1 MAADPSFLAEVP
13 LFSSLDED
21 ELKVLASAVGER
33 ELASGDILFRA
44 GEPGDA
50 LFIIRSGAIEL
61 YATDTTGQK
70 IVFHTAKN
78 GEYFGE
84 LSLLDSG
91 ARTATAQAVEPTE
104 LFTVDRD
111 DLVQLFRKRPDAA
124 MEMLSQMG
132 KMTRRSGA
140 LLARH
145 GLRNVNQEIAITSSF
160 SEKVADFIAAFSGSM
175 PFFYANCAF
184 FAIWIGYNTLLGDSN
199 AFDPFPFG
207 LLTMIVSL
215 EAIFLACFVLLSQ
228 NRQAAKDKVRSDIE
242 YETNI
247 KAELEVAHLHEKA
260 DRIYEEMLDRFSRL
274 EKELRGSVKPRA

>member
-1 MAADPSFLAEVP
+1 MTADPSFLREVP
-13 LFSSLDED
+13 LFASLDED

-33 ELASGDILFRA
+33 ALAAGETLFRA

-50 LFIIRSGAIEL
+50 LFIVRQGAVEL
-61 YATDTTGQK
+61 FATDTTGHK
-70 IVFHTAKN
+70 IVFHTATG

-91 ARTATAQAVEPTE
+91 PRTATAQATEPTE
-104 LFTVDRD
+104 LFAVDRD
-111 DLVQLFRKRPDAA
+111 DLLQLFKKRPDAA
-124 MEMLSQMG
+124 LELLSTMG

-145 GLRNVNQEIAITSSF
+145 GVRNVNTEIEFKSTF
-160 SEKVADFIAAFSGSM
+160 SEKVADLIAAFSGSM
-175 PFFYANCAF
+175 EFFYANCVF
-184 FAIWIGYNTLLGDSN
+184 FAIWIGWNVFAGSR

-242 YETNI
+242 YEVNI

-260 DRIYEEMLDRFSRL
+260 DRIYEEMLDRFTRL
-274 EKELRGSVKPRA
+274 EKELRGRPGRV